1 VPKQRLAS
9 VTIIAVLQILDGLW
23 GLASGCALLAGGG
36 ALAAFIT
43 RFVEAPRWV
52 GGTLGGALALV
63 GLVLILFAL
72 LDFVLAW
79 GIWTLH
85 RWAWWLTMV
94 TAVLS
99 VLGSLGTLSGGNV
112 TSIPVV
118 VMDGLTIVLLLT
130 SDVRRALR
138 IG

>member
-1 VPKQRLAS
+1 MA
-9 VTIIAVLQILDGLW
+9 
-23 GLASGCALLAGGG
+23 AL
-36 ALAAFIT
+36 IT
-43 RFVEAPRWV
+43 RFVKAPRWV

-79 GIWTLH
+79 GIWTLR
-85 RWAWWLTMV
+85 RWAWWLTMI

-99 VLGSLGTLSGGNV
+99 ILGSLGTLVGGNV

-130 SDVRRALR
+130 SDARRALR